1 MYNKNKQ
8 NSSRNTKYSNHSK
21 AISSKNVDNKT
32 NSTINFQLYLYDK
45 SDTFETLI
53 SKNEKL
59 RLLVVQ
65 ANNKI
70 NSLIKQQNEM
80 ENDYQIEKKSIL
92 QQLETISENYKLYAT
107 SHKLLKTNEQKMNN
121 IMQSYSNLNEQY
133 SRTKKFL
140 LDVINNYYEV
150 FKNINDYLK
159 TTTQNDNNNAF
170 INQTEV
176 FSYLIALRNKM
187 YDSYN
192 QMCGESRTISLRKEN
207 NSKLSNTTSRQVSP
221 IKKTNFY
228 FLKKNYSSNKIDSP
242 SSRSKSNRSFSS
254 LKKGNKSFNKEKNTN
269 KVKLNNRDLND
280 NIYSDF
286 DCQFSKLY

>member
-8 NSSRNTKYSNHSK
+8 SSSRNTKHGNHSK
-21 AISSKNVDNKT
+21 TATFNKNVDNKT

-53 SKNEKL
+53 SKNDKL

-92 QQLETISENYKLYAT
+92 QQLEKISLNYKVYAT
-107 SHKLLKTNEQKMNN
+107 SHKLLKTYEQKMNN
-121 IMQSYSNLNEQY
+121 MMQSYSNLNEQY
-133 SRTKKFL
+133 SRTKNFL

-159 TTTQNDNNNAF
+159 NSTQNDNNAF
-170 INQTEV
+170 INQKEV

-187 YDSYN
+187 YDNYN
-192 QMCGESRTISLRKEN
+192 QMCGESRIISLRKEN
-207 NSKLSNTTSRQVSP
+207 NSKLNSTTSRQVSP
-221 IKKTNFY
+221 IKKTNYSFY
-228 FLKKNYSSNKIDSP
+228 RNHSSNKKDSP
-242 SSRSKSNRSFSS
+242 LTRSKSNRSFLN
-254 LKKGNKSFNKEKNTN
+254 LKKGNKSFINEKSTN
-269 KVKLNNRDLND
+269 RVKFKNRDLND